1 MLIRIGPEVAHYP
14 PGATFG
20 PRTLRDFEFVWLLAG
35 SARWECGDT
44 HRQLRPGM
52 LLLAR
57 PGMRDHFSWA
67 ADRASLHA
75 FVHFRLADAGDPKAG
90 GNGGRNGDLGPS
102 GSWPLTRTFT
112 PANPIAALCRY
123 ALWLGRDPSTAGT
136 ERTADVLSWVLDLF
150 VRGPVPAEDNADD
163 TGVGMPPH
171 LARLADH
178 IRRIWQAGGSTA
190 LSLTQMAAA
199 AGVSPGHLSR
209 LFRAEYAVGP
219 VAAVELIRLARSA
232 TLLQR
237 SNLTVGEVA
246 TACGFVNPFHFSR
259 RFRAI
264 YGVPPRTYRTAHS
277 VDDPYAPLLPAGL
290 IPLAHRLLV
299 EESP

>member
-1 MLIRIGPEVAHYP
+1 VTVAGPRVLIRIGPEIAHYP

-57 PGMRDHFSWA
+57 PGMRDQFSWA

-75 FVHFRLADAGDPKAG
+75 FVHFRLASDAE
-90 GNGGRNGDLGPS
+90 LGLPD
-102 GSWPLTRTFT
+102 SWPLTRTFT
-112 PANPIAALCRY
+112 PADPIAALCRY
-123 ALWLGRDPSTAGT
+123 ALWLNRNPSTAGT
-136 ERTADVLSWVLDLF
+136 ARIADVVAWVLDLF
-150 VRGPVPAEDNADD
+150 VRGPMPAEHDSDHS
-163 TGVGMPPH
+163 GVGTPAH
-171 LARLADH
+171 VARLADH
-178 IRRIWQAGGSTA
+178 IRRTWRAGASTA
-190 LSLTQMAAA
+190 LSLSEMAAA

-209 LFRAEYAVGP
+209 LFRAEYAIGP
-219 VAAVELIRLARSA
+219 VAAVELVRLARSA

-290 IPLAHRLLV
+290 LPLAHRLLV
-299 EESP
+299 EDAP